1 MGEKLEAVTGF
12 LFLDSKITVGG
23 DYNHEIKRRLLLGG
37 KAVTTLD
44 SVLKSTD
51 ITLLMFI

>member
-12 LFLDSKITVGG
+12 LFLDSKITVDG